1 MAEITFRSNRGRY
14 ALLALGVIAVTC
26 IGVFGLPVFDIE
38 VEAEPLEVGSI
49 SEIEVRP
56 VPSIPSYYRPVMTAY
71 CSGPAEIVTDGY
83 TILVTPMLSAPSGA
97 EVVITVSIGDVS
109 KTMVMSVTNDLQM
122 TVEYPSE
129 MNTYQESKIHL
140 DVPAGCVGQELQI
153 DVPDYVSI
161 KIIDQQTASI
171 RLWPT
176 VDDHFE
182 LRISLKGTTLL
193 ETVSIKVA
201 DPIDARITVSDPNP
215 LAGDIVE
222 VGLES
227 NVRLY
232 DASLVADKVQIDAGS
247 FTTPFVEDGETITIR
262 ALYKGIEIA
271 CTTLTVS
278 NPPATIVL
286 AVDGSVSPGESIMIR
301 ADVTPERRAS
311 EIHWT
316 VSPDL
321 STVAEGS
328 NLWIE
333 IPDDFVENGTITV
346 TASIRDQSSKIWLN
360 VTDPEAKHICDVEG
374 LKSISDSPSSH
385 YVLDDNIDASQLDSD
400 LGSFTGI
407 LDGCGHSIYGFSISV
422 DETNKGTAEAALFT
436 SNSGIIRNLEIRDS
450 KVVVAPHTLGRE
462 TTSAAAILAIT
473 NSGTIS
479 GVRVK
484 DCSVWCENDDIISQF
499 LDEYGYLPEF
509 GKEGW
514 KEFCTDDYKNRFEEK
529 SQHVLA
535 GGLVSTNTGCISD
548 TKVTAQISAYLTNL
562 RYQGSSSE
570 NAKAN
575 VGMIAAVSTDGT
587 ITDCSG
593 SGTIAHL
600 TFLQHAGDSWL
611 GWAETTLHAT
621 YQPGAYVGIGTI
633 SGDTDSDDSCSG
645 SVTVDSKTV
654 LYAPVYVLF
663 RGATYDAT
671 FSHISYTNTVQ
682 DRFT

>member
-1 MAEITFRSNRGRY
+1 MGS
-14 ALLALGVIAVTC
+14 VT
-26 IGVFGLPVFDIE
+26 
-38 VEAEPLEVGSI
+38 
-49 SEIEVRP
+49 EIEVQP
-56 VPSIPSYYRPVMTAY
+56 VPSIPSYYRPVMSASCT
-71 CSGPAEIVTDGY
+71 GPAEIAVEGY
-83 TILVTPMLSAPSGA
+83 SVLVTPSLSAQTGS
-97 EVVITVSIGDVS
+97 EVVLTVSIGNVTRS
-109 KTMVMSVTNDLQM
+109 MVLIVENDLKM
-122 TVEYPSE
+122 TVEAPAK
-129 MNTYQESKIHL
+129 MKTYEECRINVEL
-140 DVPAGCVGQELQI
+140 PPGCTGHELQI
-153 DVPDYVSI
+153 DGPDFVNVR
-161 KIIDQQTASI
+161 IIDDRTAK
-171 RLWPT
+171 
-176 VDDHFE
+176 
-182 LRISLKGTTLL
+182 ISLFPTTDDSFDLRVAVKGTTLA
-193 ETVSIKVA
+193 EVVTISVA
-201 DPIDARITVSDPNP
+201 DSIDARITVSDPNP
-215 LAGDIVE
+215 LAGDIVK

-232 DASLVADKVQIDAGS
+232 DVSLVADKVQIDAGS

-328 NLWIE
+328 NLCIE
-333 IPDDFVENGTITV
+333 IPNDFVENGTITV

-385 YVLDDNIDASQLDSD
+385 YVLDNDIDASQLDSD

-422 DETNKGTAEAALFT
+422 DETNKGRAEGALFI
-436 SNSGIIRNLEIRDS
+436 SNSGIIRNLEIRNS
-450 KVVVAPHTLGRE
+450 EVVVAPHTLGRE

-484 DCSVWCENDDIISQF
+484 DCTVWCENDDCVSQF
-499 LDEYGYLPEF
+499 LDEHGYFPEF
-509 GKEGW
+509 GKDGW
-514 KEFCTDDYKNRFEEK
+514 KEFCTNDYKNRFEEK

-535 GGLVSTNTGCISD
+535 GGLVSTNTGSISD
-548 TKVTAQISAYLTNL
+548 TTVAAKISAYLTNL

-570 NAKAN
+570 NAKTN
-575 VGMIAAVSTDGT
+575 VGMIAAVSIDGT

-593 SGTIAHL
+593 SGTIAQR

-611 GWAETTLHAT
+611 GWAEGAIHAT

-671 FSHISYTNTVQ
+671 FSHISYANTVQ